1 MKSEKKPKKPC
12 AACGRGF
19 VAECTKGGK
28 CDPEGYMMYIRSGG
42 ALLPP
47 EETKSNKEPV
57 ANKKKG
63 KTFEEL
69 SDPHSTGR
77 KRAAQLYPLDKEASC
92 EWQGKKNCGGGRVP
106 IVGCTHGKQVARHH
120 GPVKNTTRNQL
131 GNVHRI
137 CTRCHNHWHELNDLV
152 YDERE
157 YGMLPH
163 DPVEASAEELVA
175 DEMLWVTGKIS
186 EKYKLAST
194 ENHNKKLQLTD

>member
-1 MKSEKKPKKPC
+1 MSSKPKKPC

-19 VAECTKGGK
+19 VEECTKK
-28 CDPEGYMMYIRSGG
+28 KPCDVAAWLLFIKSDGFLRMESSMDEGQ
-42 ALLPP
+42 
-47 EETKSNKEPV
+47 PV

-63 KTFEEL
+63 GTYETL
-69 SDPHSTGR
+69 TDPHSTGR
-77 KRAAQLYPLDKEASC
+77 KRAAQLYPLDKEAPC

-106 IVGCTHGKQVARHH
+106 ITGCTHGKQVARHH
-120 GPVKNTTRNQL
+120 GPVKNTTRNQT

-163 DPVEASAEELVA
+163 DPVEATAEELVA
-175 DEMLWVTGKIS
+175 DELLWVTGKIS
-186 EKYKLAST
+186 EKYKLASS
-194 ENHNKKLQLTD
+194 ENKNKKLEVVD

>member
-1 MKSEKKPKKPC
+1 MGKVKKPC

-19 VAECTKGGK
+19 SAECTKGGR
-28 CDPEGYMMYIRSGG
+28 CDVEGYILYIRSGG
-42 ALLPP
+42 ALVSAGSSMD
-47 EETKSNKEPV
+47 EGHEPV

-77 KRAAQLYPLDKEASC
+77 KRAAQLYPLDKEAPC
-92 EWQGKKNCGGGRVP
+92 EWKGKKNCGGGRVP
-106 IVGCTHGKQVARHH
+106 ITGCTHGLQVARHH

-137 CTRCHNHWHELNDLV
+137 CTRCHNHWHELNDLI

-163 DPVEASAEELVA
+163 DPVEASTEELIA

-186 EKYKLAST
+186 EHYKLASS
-194 ENHNKKLQLTD
+194 ENKNKKLEVVD

>member
-1 MKSEKKPKKPC
+1 MSEKTKKPKKPC

-19 VAECTKGGK
+19 VAECTRKK
-28 CDPEGYMMYIRSGG
+28 PCDVEAYLMYVKSGG
-42 ALLPP
+42 ILVL
-47 EETKSNKEPV
+47 EESGSAEPV

-77 KRAAQLYPLDKEASC
+77 KRAAILYPLDKEAAC

-106 IVGCTHGKQVARHH
+106 VTGCTHGKQVARHH
-120 GPVKNTTRNQL
+120 GPVKNTTRNQT

-163 DPVEASAEELVA
+163 DPIPATPEELVS
-175 DEMLWVTGKIS
+175 DEMLWVTGAIS
-186 EKYKLAST
+186 KQYKLASS
-194 ENHNKKLQLTD
+194 ENKNKSLQLAD